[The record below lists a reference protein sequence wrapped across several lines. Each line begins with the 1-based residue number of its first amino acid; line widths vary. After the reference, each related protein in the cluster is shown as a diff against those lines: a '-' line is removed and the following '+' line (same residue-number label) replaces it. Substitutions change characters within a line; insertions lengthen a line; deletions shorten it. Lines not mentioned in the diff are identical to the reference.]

1 MNKKIWIVS
10 IAIAT
15 VIAGSGSVI
24 AANNVP
30 TNISKDKAKEI
41 ALQAVPGTVT
51 DIELE
56 REHGISM
63 YEVEIDKK
71 NSLEEVDVHIAA
83 DSGKVLSIVNDDD
96 DDDDDRKA
104 AGGDSKT
111 QGGEPGSSA
120 AGRTQKLITKEQASK
135 LASTA
140 VKGQVLKV
148 KSDWDDGIQQYEVK
162 IKTNEGIAEV
172 ELAAVDGTILSIDY
186 EDHDDDHDDD

>member
-10 IAIAT
+10 IAVAT
-15 VIAGSGSVI
+15 IIAGSGSAI
-24 AANNVP
+24 AANNAS
-30 TNISKDKAKEI
+30 TTISKDKAKEI

-63 YEVEIDKK
+63 YEVEINKK

-96 DDDDDRKA
+96 DHDDDDRKA

-111 QGGEPGSSA
+111 QGGEPSSSA
-120 AGRTQKLITKEQASK
+120 AEGTQKVITKEQASK

-140 VKGQVLKV
+140 VKGQVLQV

-172 ELAAVDGTILSIDY
+172 ELAAVDGTVLSIDY
-186 EDHDDDHDDD
+186 DDHDDDDD